1 MVGQH
6 GVVGEQPVGQFLVEG
21 SQVVEEEV
29 LMIVHERFLEGE
41 VEAFGVGVHFRRAGV
56 RPPVGDA
63 AFLQTLLEVAQK
75 LRAVVGED
83 EPWGGLCGAGPRVG
97 AGPGHPGGPERAASD
112 RALARSGGQWWRHWE
127 SEHRC

>member
-29 LMIVHERFLEGE
+29 LMIVHERFLEGA

-83 EPWGGLCGAGPRVG
+83 EPWGAALRGRATGWGRPRASRRTGACRI
-97 AGPGHPGGPERAASD
+97 
-112 RALARSGGQWWRHWE
+112 
-127 SEHRC
+127 